1 MRGSRWARGGLVGAL
16 LVAWCIPPATVS
28 AAEKTEPAHIE
39 VNGLGWLRN
48 REQRRSLERLLGEER
63 GATLDADGVE
73 DAVFLLISAL
83 VERGHLKPKVEAVAE
98 TPAGET
104 HRFQFDERLETSL
117 PRPFEAKSVHF
128 NVQEGER
135 YRFDEV
141 TITGLTVLPVE
152 TAREYFVGEK
162 VLIST
167 GAARVYSPARL
178 DRARAALAGELERRG
193 YANAT
198 VEVREFEVDDATG
211 DVDLEME
218 VNEGLRWMVRSLEV
232 QGDAVRERM
241 PAMGGFVGQPWSTFW
256 QQDVVAALRN
266 HYFSLGHPDISV
278 RISRTLAPPEE
289 GVQPVAIVATVAPG
303 EEVRIGE
310 VRFEGADQT
319 RESVL
324 ERRVRSGSGDLLNP
338 LAIEQARFR
347 LSRLGVFESVDIRYE
362 PGDGPVRD
370 PVFEL
375 QEGRELEV
383 NLLFGYGSYEQLRGG
398 VEMRQFNLFGRAHQ
412 TRLLLVQSLKSSRG
426 EYSYTVPEIFG
437 ESIDGT
443 ARVFGLQRQEV
454 SFLRQEWGGSV
465 SLAANVQ
472 RIGANASVGY
482 TYQALRNRDNNL
494 ATRGA
499 DDQQVTAASV
509 EVGLT
514 RDRRDNPLRPRRG
527 YRVFAQ
533 AETASRYLGGGVD
546 YQRIE
551 FGGSYHTAWGRGRWV
566 HAGLNHGLITTFG
579 TSGDSDLPVN
589 KRFFPGGDNS
599 IRGYQAGEAAP
610 RNADGRFIGAKT
622 YLLMNLELEQAL
634 TTKWSVV
641 LFADAM
647 GTAVRLGDYPF
658 DEHLYSVG
666 LGVRYQTLI
675 GPLRA
680 EYGKN
685 LNPRAGDPSGTLLFS
700 IGFPF

>member
-1 MRGSRWARGGLVGAL
+1 MRGSRLARSGLVWAL
-16 LVAWCIPPATVS
+16 LSAWMFPPSTVS
-28 AAEKTEPAHIE
+28 AAEKVEPAHIE

-63 GATLDADGVE
+63 GATLDADALE

-83 VERGHLKPKVEAVAE
+83 VERGHLKPKVEAVAV
-98 TPAGET
+98 TPTGET

-117 PRPFEAKSVHF
+117 PRPFEAKAVDF
-128 NVQEGER
+128 NVEEGVR
-135 YRFDEV
+135 YRFNEV

-152 TAREYFVGEK
+152 SAREYFTGEK

-178 DRARAALAGELERRG
+178 DRARASLAGELERRG

-198 VEVREFEVDDATG
+198 VEVRGLQVDDTNG
-211 DVDLEME
+211 NVDVEVV
-218 VNEGLRWMVRSLEV
+218 VNEGPRWMVRSLDV
-232 QGDAVRERM
+232 QGDGVPNRM
-241 PAMGGFVGQPWSTFW
+241 PEMGGFVGQPWSTYW
-256 QQDVVAALRN
+256 QQDVVAVLRN
-266 HYFSLGHPDISV
+266 HYFALGHPDISV
-278 RISRTLAPPEE
+278 RIRRTLADIED
-289 GVQPVAIVATVAPG
+289 GVQPVTILATVEPG
-303 EEVRIGE
+303 EEVRIGG
-310 VRFEGADQT
+310 VRFEGAEQT

-324 ERRVRSGSGDLLNP
+324 ERRVRNGAGDLLNP
-338 LAIEQARFR
+338 LAMEQARFR

-398 VEMRQFNLFGRAHQ
+398 VELRQFNLFGRAHQ

-426 EYSYTVPEIFG
+426 EYSYTVPEVFG

-465 SLAANVQ
+465 SLAANVP

-551 FGGSYHTAWGRGRWV
+551 FGGSYHTSWGRGRWV
-566 HAGLNHGLITTFG
+566 HAGLNHGVITTFG
-579 TSGDSDLPVN
+579 TTSDSDLPVN

-610 RNADGRFIGAKT
+610 RTAEGRFVGAKT
-622 YLLMNLELEQAL
+622 YLLLNLELEQAL

-641 LFADAM
+641 LFTDAL

-666 LGVRYQTLI
+666 LGIRYQTLI

-680 EYGKN
+680 EYGRN
-685 LNPRAGDPSGTLLFS
+685 LNPRAGDPGGTLLLS

>member
-1 MRGSRWARGGLVGAL
+1 MRGSRLARSGLVWAL
-16 LVAWCIPPATVS
+16 LSAWMFPPSTVS
-28 AAEKTEPAHIE
+28 AAEKVEPAHIE

-63 GATLDADGVE
+63 GATLDADALE

-83 VERGHLKPKVEAVAE
+83 VERGHLKPKVEAVAV
-98 TPAGET
+98 TPTGET

-117 PRPFEAKSVHF
+117 PRPFEAKAVDF
-128 NVQEGER
+128 NVEEGVR
-135 YRFDEV
+135 YRFNEV

-152 TAREYFVGEK
+152 SAREYFTGEK

-178 DRARAALAGELERRG
+178 DRARASLAGELERRG

-198 VEVREFEVDDATG
+198 VEARGLQVDDTNG
-211 DVDLEME
+211 NVDVEVV
-218 VNEGLRWMVRSLEV
+218 VNEGPRWMVRSLDV
-232 QGDAVRERM
+232 QGDGVPNRM
-241 PAMGGFVGQPWSTFW
+241 PEMGGFVGQPWSTYW
-256 QQDVVAALRN
+256 QQDVVAVLRN
-266 HYFSLGHPDISV
+266 HYFALGHPDISV
-278 RISRTLAPPEE
+278 RIRRTLADIED
-289 GVQPVAIVATVAPG
+289 GVQPVTILATVEPG

-310 VRFEGADQT
+310 VRFEGAEQT

-324 ERRVRSGSGDLLNP
+324 ERRVRNGAGDLLNP
-338 LAIEQARFR
+338 LAMEQARFR

-398 VEMRQFNLFGRAHQ
+398 VELRQFNLFGRAHQ

-426 EYSYTVPEIFG
+426 EYSYTVPEVFG

-465 SLAANVQ
+465 SLAANVP

-551 FGGSYHTAWGRGRWV
+551 FGGSYHTSWGRGRWV
-566 HAGLNHGLITTFG
+566 HAGLNHGVITTFG
-579 TSGDSDLPVN
+579 TTSDSDLPVN

-610 RNADGRFIGAKT
+610 RTAEGRFVGAKT
-622 YLLMNLELEQAL
+622 YLLLNLELEQAL

-641 LFADAM
+641 LFTDAL

-666 LGVRYQTLI
+666 LGIRYQTLI

-680 EYGKN
+680 EYGRN
-685 LNPRAGDPSGTLLFS
+685 LNPRAGDPGGTLLLS